1 MDDSVAAQIKKLFIE
16 NEEFRKE
23 FITNTKAICQKYGI
37 NLDTDIPIEFRQTSK
52 PGEMK
57 PMKCVIVNYNTTTQ
71 GFLIC
76 DF

>member
-1 MDDSVAAQIKKLFIE
+1 MNDNAAAEIKKLFLE

-23 FITNTKAICQKYGI
+23 FITNTKSILEKYGI
-37 NLDTDIPIEFRQTSK
+37 NIGDETPIEFRPTGK
-52 PGEMK
+52 PGEVK
-57 PMKCVIVNYNTTTQ
+57 PMKCVIVDSLTTQ